1 MIAFAL
7 TAVGLWSTA
16 KVTLR
21 FLQFFQQEEYDSQR
35 FLSWWTRSRSVEP
48 RLALTAVASSA
59 LIAGWEWISPSSS
72 WLGACAA
79 GMLCLIVGLTIPTGS
94 SKKPLKATA
103 RMQRLIAATI
113 LVQAGFIFGVSS
125 LLDPEQGWPL
135 VGYGILFLI
144 QFLCIPVWIV
154 LGNCLLSPVE
164 ALIRH
169 RYLKSARVRISQL
182 HPCIV
187 GITGSY
193 GKTSTKH
200 LVTQVLRS
208 KAPTLMTPGSVNTLM
223 GVTRVIREEL
233 LPDHRYFVVEMGAY
247 RPGSIAGLC
256 ALTPPDVAVLTEVGI
271 AHLERFGSVEAVAQ
285 AKSELPAALP
295 ADGWLVYNS
304 DNPYCRLIASKMKCR
319 LLSYGKD
326 ASLATPDLWIQQAEQ
341 QADGIDLTLIYQ
353 GKRATARVPVHGLHQ
368 AHNATAAVG
377 VGLCLGIPLLQAV
390 GALHHAA
397 PTPHR
402 CAVSQR
408 DGVTWIDDSYNSNP
422 NGFRNAL
429 EVLRA
434 LPGER
439 GILVTPGMIELGGA
453 HSEEHRALA
462 RVVLETCQ
470 EVCLVAPSRIPT
482 LKEALLEAGFEQAR
496 MHCFDSFS
504 EARTWLLQHLRPGD
518 KVLLE
523 NDLPDLH
530 ERSSAFEEL
539 GKGGR

>member
-1 MIAFAL
+1 MIALAL
-7 TAVGLWSTA
+7 TAASLWSTA

-21 FLQFFQQEEYDSQR
+21 FLQFFQQEEYDSRR
-35 FLSWWTRSRSVEP
+35 FLSWWRRSRSLEP
-48 RLALTAVASSA
+48 RLALSA
-59 LIAGWEWISPSSS
+59 LISTALLAAWDWIDPSSS
-72 WLGACAA
+72 WLVGCAA
-79 GMLCLIVGLTIPTGS
+79 ALLCLIVGLTIPTGV

-103 RMQRLIAATI
+103 RMQRLIAAVI
-113 LVQAGFIFGVSS
+113 LIQAGVIFWGAS
-125 LLDPEQGWPL
+125 LLTFEPEVPL
-135 VGYGILFLI
+135 VSYAGLYLL
-144 QFLCIPVWIV
+144 QFLCAPVWIV
-154 LGNCLLSPVE
+154 LGNSLMAPVE
-164 ALIRH
+164 ALIRN
-169 RYLKSARVRISQL
+169 RYLKMARMRLTQL

-208 KAPTLMTPGSVNTLM
+208 RAPTLMTPGSVNTLM

-233 LPDHRYFVVEMGAY
+233 LADHRYFVVEMGAY
-247 RPGSIAGLC
+247 QPGSIASLC
-256 ALTPPDVAVLTEVGI
+256 ELTPPEVAVLTEVGI
-271 AHLERFGSVEAVAQ
+271 AHLERFGSIEAVAQ
-285 AKSELPAALP
+285 AKSELPAALS
-295 ADGWLVYNS
+295 ADGWFVYNA
-304 DNPYCRLIASKMKCR
+304 DNPYCRLIASRMKCR
-319 LLSYGKD
+319 LLSYGRD
-326 ASLATPDLWIQQAEQ
+326 ASASTPDLWIQHAEQ
-341 QADGIDLTLIYQ
+341 RADGIDLSLIYQ
-353 GKRATARVPVHGLHQ
+353 GKKATARVPVHGLHQ

-377 VGLCLGIPLLQAV
+377 VGLCLGIPLWQAV

-429 EVLRA
+429 EVLRT

-439 GILVTPGMIELGGA
+439 GILVTPGMVELGEA

-462 RVVLETCQ
+462 RTVLETCQ
-470 EVCLVAPSRIPT
+470 EVCLVAPSRIPM
-482 LKEALLEAGFEQAR
+482 LREALLEAGFEPTR
-496 MHCFDSFS
+496 MHSFDSFA

-539 GKGGR
+539 RKGG

>member
-1 MIAFAL
+1 MIALAL

-21 FLQFFQQEEYDSQR
+21 FLQFFQQEEYDSKR
-35 FLSWWTRSRSVEP
+35 FLAWWRRSRSVEP
-48 RLALTAVASSA
+48 RLGFSGLGSIALMAV
-59 LIAGWEWISPSSS
+59 WESIDPSSS
-72 WLGACAA
+72 WLSACASA
-79 GMLCLIVGLTIPTGS
+79 LLWLIVGLTISTGV

-103 RMQRLIAATI
+103 RMQRLIAAVI
-113 LVQAGFIFGVSS
+113 LIQAGFIFGVTS
-125 LLDPEQGWPL
+125 LLDLEVGAPL
-135 VGYGILFLI
+135 ASYGGIYLL

-154 LGNCLLSPVE
+154 LGNGLLNPLE
-164 ALIRH
+164 ALIRN
-169 RYLKSARVRISQL
+169 RYLKMAGLRIAQL
-182 HPCIV
+182 QPCVV

-208 KAPTLMTPGSVNTLM
+208 KASTLMTPGSVNTLM

-233 LPDHRYFVVEMGAY
+233 LPEHRYFVVEMGAY
-247 RPGSIAGLC
+247 QPGSIASLC
-256 ALTPPDVAVLTEVGI
+256 TLTPPHVAVLTEVGI

-285 AKSELPAALP
+285 AKSELPASLP
-295 ADGWLVYNS
+295 ADGWFVYNA

-319 LLSYGKD
+319 LLSYGRD
-326 ASLATPDLWIQQAEQ
+326 ASAATPDLWIQHAEQ
-341 QADGIDLTLIYQ
+341 RADGIDLTLIYQ

-422 NGFRNAL
+422 SGFRNAL

-453 HSEEHRALA
+453 HSEQHRALA
-462 RVVLETCQ
+462 KVVVETCQ
-470 EVCLVAPSRIPT
+470 EVCLVAPSRIPM
-482 LKEALLEAGFEQAR
+482 LKEALLEAGFEQTR
-496 MHCFDSFS
+496 MHCFESFA

-539 GKGGR
+539 RKGGR